1 MIRFTP
7 PVRFVAAVL
16 TIWIGLRVIFWT
28 PADLPQILL
37 ETPNPFLPGLPAL
50 DLPDTFG
57 TDTFGP
63 GKPNDV
69 LRTLEPHNA
78 AAPGPPYMRPAP
90 IDPTRAF
97 AAPFRPQDESCGAT
111 CTRLL
116 LTAHIPPLGQ
126 AMLMRFAR
134 RQSHIPPRTPFASP
148 APSPRFSLS
157 AWAQWR
163 SGDGI
168 GSLASDGELG
178 GSQAGVRA
186 RYRLLRGAGAE
197 AALAARLSRPIE
209 RDNGAEA
216 AIGIAV
222 RPSERIPVEL
232 TAERRIGLDDGGRD
246 AWSLGIAGGVN
257 RRSMPLG
264 FELDGYVQAGVVGA
278 RRRDLYGD
286 AAIVVSQPIPLSER
300 STLSLGGGIWAGAQ
314 PGASRVD
321 IGPEASLRLP
331 AGDGGV
337 RLSLSWR
344 QRVAGSA
351 APGSGPVLTLGTD
364 F

>member
-16 TIWIGLRVIFWT
+16 TIWIGLRVILWT
-28 PADLPQILL
+28 PADVPQLLL

-50 DLPDTFG
+50 DL
-57 TDTFGP
+57 TDAYGP
-63 GKPNDV
+63 GEPND
-69 LRTLEPHNA
+69 TAPALEPQRTA
-78 AAPGPPYMRPAP
+78 ALNQPFMQPAP
-90 IDPTRAF
+90 IDPMRAF
-97 AAPFRPQDESCGAT
+97 AVPLPPQNESCGAR
-111 CTRLL
+111 CTRMLL
-116 LTAHIPPLGQ
+116 AAHMPPLSQ

-134 RQSHIPPRTPFASP
+134 RQSRIPPRTPFADS

-157 AWAQWR
+157 AWVQWR

-168 GSLASDGELG
+168 DALADDGELG

-186 RYRLLRGAGAE
+186 RYRLLSGGGAE
-197 AALAARLSRPIE
+197 AALAARLSRPLGQ
-209 RDNGAEA
+209 DSGAEA
-216 AIGIAV
+216 AIGIAL
-222 RPSERIPVEL
+222 RPSEGIPVEL
-232 TAERRIGLDDGGRD
+232 TAERRIGLNDGGRD
-246 AWSLGIAGGVN
+246 AWSLSVAGGVY
-257 RRSMPLG
+257 RRPLPLG
-264 FELDGYVQAGVVGA
+264 LELDGYAQAGVVGV
-278 RRRDLYGD
+278 RRRDFHAD
-286 AAIVVSQPIPLSER
+286 AALVVSQPVPLSER

-314 PGASRVD
+314 PGVSRVD
-321 IGPEASLRLP
+321 IGPEASVRLP

-344 QRVAGSA
+344 QRIAGSA